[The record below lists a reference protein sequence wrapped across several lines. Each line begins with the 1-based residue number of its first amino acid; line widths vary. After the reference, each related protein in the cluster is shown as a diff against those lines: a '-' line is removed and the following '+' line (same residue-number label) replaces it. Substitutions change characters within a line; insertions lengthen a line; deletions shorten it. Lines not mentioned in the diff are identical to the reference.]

1 MELTSEDNLRLNV
14 LFAQNL
20 KAVRIDES
28 KMIVYGLS
36 ERGEA
41 KVVLHPNCRDEKYI
55 KAIREL
61 LSSHFIG
68 SPGGYPVYLRRWTR
82 MGQAK
87 DQSLEKLL
95 LLGEPEAVV
104 AVVNAAGLTPE
115 LAAWAWWALPNA
127 YNARSMLNNPVI
139 VNSEIGKELATYLV
153 EYLPFEQEPIDM
165 IETVRLVLQG
175 HLINE
180 EMKQQLWAKGRAKN
194 AYYIGFLATTPDDLP
209 EKVAAH
215 PDYDKLEKTLL
226 PLTEKNNPF
235 AKLLLNMSSIA
246 GQSWLE
252 TAEKVLRKP
261 NNQDVVNILFD
272 VIANHFKS
280 IRPDSYND
288 EMDITNLIE
297 KATNYC
303 EDENNEAIQQVLAVL
318 PEMKS
323 NLIALLVLSG
333 LRYSILRPVFSATT
347 AIGSLMRKK
356 LMPVTTPIF
365 EQVAILRGRQ

>member
-127 YNARSMLNNPVI
+127 YNARSMLNNLII

-180 EMKQQLWAKGRAKN
+180 EMKQKLWEKGRAKN

-226 PLTEKNNPF
+226 PL
-235 AKLLLNMSSIA
+235 
-246 GQSWLE
+246 
-252 TAEKVLRKP
+252 V
-261 NNQDVVNILFD
+261 
-272 VIANHFKS
+272 
-280 IRPDSYND
+280 
-288 EMDITNLIE
+288 E
-297 KATNYC
+297 KAKVSC
-303 EDENNEAIQQVLAVL
+303 KVVKHQRAPKIRVAKFRA
-318 PEMKS
+318 KS
-323 NLIALLVLSG
+323 
-333 LRYSILRPVFSATT
+333 RYRKVFGHKQPQSVVE
-347 AIGSLMRKK
+347 IVKIS
-356 LMPVTTPIF
+356 
-365 EQVAILRGRQ
+365 